1 VASGILVAG
10 SGWVLD
16 RKEGR
21 MAGGRGK
28 FGTINGHT
36 LFECS
41 SAMQKC
47 IRRGMPDEAMYFA
60 VELDLSGYGE
70 YCWRRLRTIASEDI
84 GMANPTLPSVLS
96 ALYESWAE
104 FAGRE
109 QKTDRI
115 FLGHAVL
122 LLATSP
128 KSRAIDNFQIVHY
141 STHEVVQEVPDF
153 AFDMHTQRGRQMG
166 RGLEHFYDVSVQVDR
181 GPADGQHR
189 VVALIDRGS
198 DPWEETAR
206 RLKTSGVET
215 AEKRPRKKAERQR
228 TLEEIRRE
236 EETSGEDRDS

>member
-1 VASGILVAG
+1 
-10 SGWVLD
+10 
-16 RKEGR
+16 

-47 IRRGMPDEAMYFA
+47 IRRGMVDEAMYFA

-70 YCWRRLRTIASEDI
+70 YCWRRLKAIASEDI
-84 GMANPTLPSVLS
+84 GLANPTLPSVLG
-96 ALYESWAE
+96 ALYDSWAD
-104 FAGRE
+104 FAARE
-109 QKTDRI
+109 QKTDRL

-141 STHEVVQEVPDF
+141 STHDQVQEVPDF
-153 AFDMHTQRGRQMG
+153 AFDMHTQKGKAMG
-166 RGLEHFYDVSVQVDR
+166 RGMEHFYTESIRVDHV
-181 GPADGQHR
+181 PTDPPHR
-189 VVALIDRGS
+189 LEMLIDRGQ
-198 DPWEETAR
+198 DPWQEKAR
-206 RLKTSGVET
+206 RLKTSGIVSVD
-215 AEKRPRKKAERQR
+215 KQPRKKTERQR
-228 TLEEIRRE
+228 TLEENIRGE